1 MKMLSPNHSEV
12 VIVTSQ
18 FKRANQTAE
27 IIQNKLKC
35 AQPLLIDGALNERGF
50 GSYNL
55 QDSKYISET
64 RKNDVRDVAEN
75 DRRGIERVTA
85 VLSRM
90 SSLVNQLE
98 QTYTDKDI
106 ILVSHGDPIRILLAG
121 YANINPSRYAS
132 IRRLENGEIRK
143 LTDPVELE
151 D

>member
-1 MKMLSPNHSEV
+1 MLSPNHSKV
-12 VIVTSQ
+12 IIVTSQ

-27 IIQNKLKC
+27 IIRNVLNC
-35 AQPLLIDGALNERGF
+35 DQPLLIDGALNERDF

-55 QDSKYISET
+55 QDSKYIIET
-64 RKNDVRDVAEN
+64 RKNDVHDDAKN
-75 DRRGIERVTA
+75 AQHGIEHVTV

-90 SSLVNQLE
+90 TSLVNQLE

-121 YANINPSRYAS
+121 YANVNPSRYAS
-132 IRRLENGEIRK
+132 IQRLDNGEIRK
-143 LTDPVELE
+143 LTDPVELQ

>member
-1 MKMLSPNHSEV
+1 MC
-12 VIVTSQ
+12 VTSQ

-35 AQPLLIDGALNERGF
+35 AQPLLIDGAVNERGF

-75 DRRGIERVTA
+75 DRRGIEHVTV

-143 LTDPVELE
+143 LTDPVVLE

>member
-12 VIVTSQ
+12 IIVTSQ

-75 DRRGIERVTA
+75 DRRGIEHVTV

-121 YANINPSRYAS
+121 YANINPSKYAS